1 MSNAFISSLKQGTR
15 QFGMVVDTVACVGC
29 SACVLACRNEN
40 EVPEGCSRRW
50 VNQVVEGRFPDLK
63 MEIWSESCHQCA
75 NAPCVSNCPTGA
87 SHVDD
92 VTGTVQVD
100 PAKCTG
106 CKACMT
112 SCPYNARYVHPDGYI
127 DKCTL
132 CRHRLIEGLATA
144 CESICPTS
152 AIAVGDLNDPS
163 SRASRMLQL
172 RNSKQLHVA
181 AGTRPKF
188 SLLV

>member
-15 QFGMVVDTVACVGC
+15 QFGMVVDAVACVGC

-87 SHVDD
+87 SHVDE

-112 SCPYNARYVHPDGYI
+112 SCPYNARYVHTDGYI

-132 CRHRLIEGLATA
+132 CRHRLIDGLPTA

-172 RNSKQLHVA
+172 RNSKQLHTA